1 MAARYPLVLLFE
13 DIHWADAGL
22 LDFIDH
28 LADWS
33 QGPIQIVAL
42 ARPELFDARPSW
54 GGGKR
59 NAAAIYLDPLSADE
73 SAAMLADLLSTEVGA
88 ELAGVIAD
96 RSEGNP
102 LYVEEI
108 VRKLIDDGV
117 LRAAEGDRWEIAQPV
132 TDVEVPRS
140 IHALIARGSTRC
152 RATRRSSCRRP
163 RWSAG
168 SSGPARWQR

>member
-1 MAARYPLVLLFE
+1 VEALPEFVYWRRGRCLAYANAAYSALADAIKAQCEILEDDPTDVAAQKVEKAVFELFGDDEVVPQIAALVGAGDAGSFSREELFDAWRRFLERMAARYPLVLLFE

-59 NAAAIYLDPLSADE
+59 NAAAIYLDPLSSQA
-73 SAAMLADLLSTEVGA
+73 
-88 ELAGVIAD
+88 
-96 RSEGNP
+96 
-102 LYVEEI
+102 
-108 VRKLIDDGV
+108 
-117 LRAAEGDRWEIAQPV
+117 
-132 TDVEVPRS
+132 
-140 IHALIARGSTRC
+140 
-152 RATRRSSCRRP
+152 
-163 RWSAG
+163 
-168 SSGPARWQR
+168 